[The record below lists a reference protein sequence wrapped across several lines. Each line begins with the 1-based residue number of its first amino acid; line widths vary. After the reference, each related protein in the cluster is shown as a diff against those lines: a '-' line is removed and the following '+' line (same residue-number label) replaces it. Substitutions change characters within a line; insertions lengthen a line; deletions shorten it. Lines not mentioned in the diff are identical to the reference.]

1 LSDERHEI
9 KIDEGMSEDKIKDV
23 SAQETTRTNELA
35 KYKAATAD
43 RMSTAAISI
52 GFFSPAAAIILN
64 PAPMTG
70 IDGGRALLLA
80 FATCNWF
87 VLFFSP

>member
-52 GFFSPAAAIILN
+52 GFFSP
-64 PAPMTG
+64 G